1 MSLDAETMSI
11 VEVMLERIERLES
24 RAVENKWFDAWIHA
38 CHMEILEFDREIP
51 IKFDGA
57 LKC

>member
-24 RAVENKWFDAWIHA
+24 RAVENKWFDAWIWRS
-38 CHMEILEFDREIP
+38 CMPYGDP
-51 IKFDGA
+51 
-57 LKC
+57 